1 MSKFEADRKVFKAH
15 TTFLQIKVSKTYP
28 QRLDKSLLRQT
39 N

>member
-1 MSKFEADRKVFKAH
+1 MSKFKADRKVFKAH

-28 QRLDKSLLRQT
+28 TKVGQIIITS